1 MNLSSFVLLVTAIIT
16 MYVVSK
22 NSTSFSSGEKF
33 ILDDTMKKYIQEQ
46 MIGRNFVF
54 KNDDGT
60 YHINDLNVHAFIE
73 MQNDADQLK
82 RVISSSGDIVSSS
95 DRWGITWWMQTH
107 PPQQAYWAKG
117 IYHPFPF

>member
-33 ILDDTMKKYIQEQ
+33 ILDDTMKKAIQEQ
-46 MIGRNFVF
+46 MIGRNFVY

-73 MQNDADQLK
+73 MQNDAHQPK
-82 RVISSSGDIVSSS
+82 RVISSSGDIASFS
-95 DRWGITWWMQTH
+95 DRWAITWWQQTN

-117 IYHPFPF
+117 LYHPLPV